1 MAKFCSHL
9 AAAISRVN
17 FLSSPLGSS
26 LLIVIQDIIH
36 TSDSKELEKTLFYLF
51 PKVCSADNCFLFKK
65 NKNKKTKSIPLSC
78 NCLGYAALNNIKQ
91 VSLL

>member
-1 MAKFCSHL
+1 MAKFCYHL

-36 TSDSKELEKTLFYLF
+36 TSDSKELEKTLFYLVQQF
-51 PKVCSADNCFLFKK
+51 ISQSMFC
-65 NKNKKTKSIPLSC
+65 
-78 NCLGYAALNNIKQ
+78 
-91 VSLL
+91 